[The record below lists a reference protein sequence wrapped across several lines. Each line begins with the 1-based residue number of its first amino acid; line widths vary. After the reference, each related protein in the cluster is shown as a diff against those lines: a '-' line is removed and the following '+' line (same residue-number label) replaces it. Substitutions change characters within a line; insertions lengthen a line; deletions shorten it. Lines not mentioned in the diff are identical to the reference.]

1 MLFVET
7 PVFTRLVTAMLS
19 DAEYAAFQ
27 QSLTDRPD
35 AGSLIEGGAG
45 IRKVRWAMH
54 GAGKRGGL
62 RVIYYWRIAEDQI
75 YLLYLFSKNARTDLT
90 QAQIRQLAEAA
101 RALK

>member
-7 PVFTRLVTAMLS
+7 PVFTRLVTEALN

-27 QSLTDRPD
+27 QSLADRPD
-35 AGSLIEGGAG
+35 AGSVVEGGAG

-54 GAGKRGGL
+54 GTGKRGGL
-62 RVIYYWRIAEDQI
+62 RVIYYWRTAEDQI
-75 YLLYLFSKNARTDLT
+75 YLLYLFSKNARSDLT